1 MINKL
6 FNTDESISAVI
17 VRLTLGLV
25 LLPHGMQKLFG
36 LFGGHGFSATM
47 DAMTGMGLP
56 ALLVFLII
64 MAESFGAVSL
74 ILGIGTRFSAIS
86 ITIIM
91 IGALLIHLPNGFFM
105 NWYGAQAGEGFE
117 YHILAIGLG
126 ISSLISGGGRFSLDR
141 IISNFIKMSNKSDQK
156 VIKQTL

>member
-1 MINKL
+1 MMINKL
-6 FNTDESISAVI
+6 FNTEDSISALV

-25 LLPHGMQKLFG
+25 LLPHGMQKLLG

-56 ALLVFLII
+56 AIIVFLII

-74 ILGIGTRFSAIS
+74 ILGVGTRFSAIS
-86 ITIIM
+86 ISVIM

-105 NWYGAQAGEGFE
+105 NWFGAQAGEGFE

-126 ISSLISGGGRFSLDR
+126 IASFISGGGSFSFDKV
-141 IISNFIKMSNKSDQK
+141 ISNTIKMRNKSDHK
-156 VIKQTL
+156 VINQS